1 MKTFDKECGRKIRT
15 ALSAIPKRWND
26 APVSVIKGGWRQRT
40 NQDTGEHDR
49 GACPKVETGRT
60 TSFFVQKTKMNGIR
74 LNPDR
79 IHPPSTYRPPPRAI
93 FSSPFFLY
101 FSLVVDCFFF
111 KSSQRL
117 PSPGKFLSSFFLFF
131 LFSLVILITQFID
144 ELRRSNVEQRFYVDF

>member
-49 GACPKVETGRT
+49 GACPKVETGRA
-60 TSFFVQKTKMNGIR
+60 TSFFVQETKMNGIR

-101 FSLVVDCFFF
+101 FSLVVDCFFLLLSGRPNDYLRQANF
-111 KSSQRL
+111 YPRSFYFSYFL
-117 PSPGKFLSSFFLFF
+117 LSSL
-131 LFSLVILITQFID
+131 S
-144 ELRRSNVEQRFYVDF
+144 RSSSMN